1 MARQSQSSPLTR
13 KQVVD
18 LYFLEH
24 RAKMIDIAAFLDRVD
39 RAQPDGEAE
48 DFRVAAMRQA
58 LSLLTDG
65 AGERSRRVL
74 DAFRRLNDGPDPE
87 VAWQRSCRRLPR
99 EWMRA
104 FDSHEVHRPAHP
116 HGLAH
121 DR

>member
-24 RAKMIDIAAFLDRVD
+24 GAKMIDIAAFLDRVD

-58 LSLLTDG
+58 LGLLTDG
-65 AGERSRRVL
+65 TGERSRRVL
-74 DAFRRLNDGPDPE
+74 DALSDPSTDPIPKSPGKGAVGAYLGSE
-87 VAWQRSCRRLPR
+87 
-99 EWMRA
+99 
-104 FDSHEVHRPAHP
+104 
-116 HGLAH
+116 
-121 DR
+121 

>member
-74 DAFRRLNDGPDPE
+74 DAFSDSTTDPIPKSPGKGA
-87 VAWQRSCRRLPR
+87 VGAYP
-99 EWMRA
+99 
-104 FDSHEVHRPAHP
+104 
-116 HGLAH
+116 GNG
-121 DR
+121 